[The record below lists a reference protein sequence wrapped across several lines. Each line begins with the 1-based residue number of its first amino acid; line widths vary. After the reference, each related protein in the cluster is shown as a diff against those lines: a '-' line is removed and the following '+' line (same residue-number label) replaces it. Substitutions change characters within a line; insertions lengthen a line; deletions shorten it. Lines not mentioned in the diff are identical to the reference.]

1 MNRSG
6 ISTLFESNEQLLLK
20 NYRDTGDLSYLG
32 KLYQDHSEMVYYVC
46 LRYFQDSERSRD
58 AVMDIFEELV
68 TKVNKQEIQSF
79 AKWLYVLSRNHC
91 LMILRASKH
100 QQHISLDEFVEFP
113 FDMHQDTNVENREQK
128 LTVLEQCLDKLP
140 EKQKK
145 SIDLFFLNEK
155 CYYEV
160 SDITGYSL
168 KEVKSYIQNGKRNL
182 KNCMEAA
189 HEHE

>member
-1 MNRSG
+1 MNRRG
-6 ISTLFESNEQLLLK
+6 THTLSESNEQLLLK
-20 NYRDTGDLSYLG
+20 SYRETGDLSYLG
-32 KLYQDHSEMVYYVC
+32 QLYGDHSEMVYYVC
-46 LRYFQDSERSRD
+46 LRYFQDSERSKD
-58 AVMDIFEELV
+58 AVMDIFEELI

-91 LMILRASKH
+91 LMILRSSKM
-100 QQHISLDEFVEFP
+100 QRNISIDEFVEFP
-113 FDMHQDTNVENREQK
+113 LNMHQDDNVENKEQK
-128 LTVLEQCLDKLP
+128 LTALEQCLDKLP
-140 EKQKK
+140 EKRKK

-160 SDITGYSL
+160 ADITGYSL

-182 KNCMEAA
+182 KNCMEAT

>member
-155 CYYEV
+155 CYYEI

-182 KNCMEAA
+182 KNCMEAP